1 MDPNTKAISQGTRDS
16 VVDVEAGRLL
26 HSLARRPAEPYYPPC
41 GHEDVE
47 LSAGYVPHL
56 RRFLESIFGVA
67 CGR

>member
-1 MDPNTKAISQGTRDS
+1 MACQGTRDR

-26 HSLARRPAEPYYPPC
+26 HSLARKPAEPYYPAC

-56 RRFLESIFGVA
+56 RRFLEGIFGSSY
-67 CGR
+67 GK

>member
-1 MDPNTKAISQGTRDS
+1 

-26 HSLARRPAEPYYPPC
+26 HSLARKPAAPYYPAC

-56 RRFLESIFGVA
+56 RRFLEGIFGSA
-67 CGR
+67 YGK